1 MVYEYNT
8 VEPSDRMLIALGAF
22 ALNWSVME
30 MGLDFWAAVVW
41 HQFGGKDTA
50 KENPKNLS
58 RKVEFLRGCQTKCA
72 ALAPVA
78 ETSIGYLA
86 DVDALTD
93 TRHHI
98 VHGAVHGVDADGS
111 LQLVRLVHDKRGFHS
126 GSEITLTIEEV
137 EEGAIRVKALAHRI
151 LGMGIFLDGVAR
163 QDRLDETGGERAV

>member
-30 MGLDFWAAVVW
+30 MGLDFWTAIVW

-50 KENPKNLS
+50 TENPKNLG
-58 RKVEFLRGCQTKCA
+58 RKVKFLRDCQTKCP

-78 ETSIGYLA
+78 ETSISYLD
-86 DVDALTD
+86 DVAALTD

-111 LQLVRLVHDKRGFHS
+111 LQLVRLIHDKRGFHS
-126 GSEITLTIEEV
+126 GTEIKLTIEEV
-137 EEGAIRVKALAHRI
+137 EQGAAKAKTLAHRI
-151 LGMGIFLDGVAR
+151 LGLGIFLDGVAR
-163 QDRLDETGGERAV
+163 QDRADETGGELAV